1 MKSKKYKVMIS
12 DFDKS
17 KENNDYLRQI
27 SQLIKLNIL
36 LNKHLISKIEYEK
49 VKCAIGISTQF

>member
-12 DFDKS
+12 NFDKS

-27 SQLIKLNIL
+27 TQLIKLNIL
-36 LNKHLISKIEYEK
+36 LNKHLISKIEY
-49 VKCAIGISTQF
+49 

>member
-17 KENNDYLRQI
+17 KENNDYLKQI

-36 LNKHLISKIEYEK
+36 FNKHLINKIEYEK